1 MILSNLTSHISRLT
15 SLVLVLVSCLLALSC
30 KPNQSIT
37 HTRIERDTTI
47 IREIPRI
54 IHVPG
59 ATVQTQS
66 INIDSLVSLIRAGVD
81 TKVIQNTLIREDP
94 ETRLRV
100 GILIDELGNLTALCE
115 QQDRLIQSQDT
126 EITRLREIID
136 TTVTV
141 RKPSRW
147 EKLQTAIFWMGI
159 GILLMVLR
167 RMIQSIYK

>member
-1 MILSNLTSHISRLT
+1 MKRPLLGTLYIVLCTLTL
-15 SLVLVLVSCLLALSC
+15 LSC
-30 KPNQSIT
+30 KPTQSIT

-47 IREIPRI
+47 IREIPKI

-66 INIDSLVSLIRAGVD
+66 INIDSLVTLIRAGVD

-94 ETRLRV
+94 ETKLRV

-126 EITRLREIID
+126 EITRLKEIID

-141 RKPSRW
+141 REPSRW
-147 EKLQTAIFWMGI
+147 QKIQTAILWMSI

-167 RMIQSIYK
+167 RMIRSIYH